1 MVDKFLSSGV
11 FFNHERAADKE
22 PCERGWRRVLPAPSQ
37 GRSPL
42 PSRPSLVANTSCSL
56 VVRATKTRV
65 PRDTKAFTPV
75 GRAHEKASRL
85 YSNELLPNVASEAE
99 RLTPHSAC
107 FAARF
112 ARGICFH
119 SRCGCS
125 FRLERLLSDR
135 EESRSIFVKS
145 TEGLSVFVSR
155 AARFRDGRTGATP
168 KAGVGADVGG
178 AERRHS
184 LRTRDGG
191 ERANR
196 ALRDARA
203 TGSWLAPQGQLAA

>member
-1 MVDKFLSSGV
+1 MVDKFLSSVV
-11 FFNHERAADKE
+11 FFNHERAAAKE

-56 VVRATKTRV
+56 GVRATKTRV

-75 GRAHEKASRL
+75 GRAHEKASRF
-85 YSNELLPNVASEAE
+85 YSNELLFNVASEAE
-99 RLTPHSAC
+99 RL
-107 FAARF
+107 R
-112 ARGICFH
+112 FH

-125 FRLERLLSDR
+125 FRLERLLRDR
-135 EESRSIFVKS
+135 EESRSVFVKS
-145 TEGLSVFVSR
+145 TRGLIVFVSR
-155 AARFRDGRTGATP
+155 VARFRDGRTGATP

>member
-22 PCERGWRRVLPAPSQ
+22 PHERGWRRVLPAPSQ

-75 GRAHEKASRL
+75 GRAHEKASRF

-99 RLTPHSAC
+99 RS
-107 FAARF
+107 R
-112 ARGICFH
+112 FH